1 MNKKED
7 ENKIIEIVRPE
18 GEMELNFLGENKKV
32 WWARIGYDSRIYF
45 TAYFDKKLEEAVNIG
60 LITLEKIS
68 NKIEADGKE
77 KIYHLKETLK
87 EETLLLKLD
96 NNVIPEEKYTFDALT
111 GILYF
116 PDPPEGN
123 LLIEYENYKEKK
135 IYQEI
140 ERNANM
146 SVLIFLSLKNIGDHN
161 KRIFS
166 SPQSVGEVLSMA
178 EANDI
183 ITKYITEIRKNEDE
197 IKKLQTSPPG
207 KGEDPSQSDGDLTHS
222 EESSG
227 ENLPKGT

>member
-1 MNKKED
+1 MNQKEND
-7 ENKIIEIVRPE
+7 VFEIVRPE
-18 GEMELNFLGENKKV
+18 GEMELNLLGKKRKV

-45 TAYFDKKLEEAVNIG
+45 TAYFDKKLEEAERIG
-60 LITLEKIS
+60 LITLEKVS
-68 NKIEADGKE
+68 NKTEADGK
-77 KIYHLKETLK
+77 KKMYHLKETLK
-87 EETLLLKLD
+87 EDTLLLKLD

-116 PDPPEGN
+116 PDPPIGN

-146 SVLIFLSLKNIGDHN
+146 SVLIFLSLKDINNHSR
-161 KRIFS
+161 RIFS
-166 SPQSVGEVLSMA
+166 SPQNAGEVLSMV

-183 ITKYITEIRKNEDE
+183 ITKYIIEIRKNENE

-207 KGEDPSQSDGDLTHS
+207 KDEDLSPNDGDLIPL
-222 EESSG
+222 EEKSG
-227 ENLPKGT
+227 ENLPKET

>member
-116 PDPPEGN
+116 PDQTEGN
-123 LLIEYENYKEKK
+123 LLIEYDN
-135 IYQEI
+135 
-140 ERNANM
+140 
-146 SVLIFLSLKNIGDHN
+146 
-161 KRIFS
+161 
-166 SPQSVGEVLSMA
+166 
-178 EANDI
+178 
-183 ITKYITEIRKNEDE
+183 
-197 IKKLQTSPPG
+197 
-207 KGEDPSQSDGDLTHS
+207 
-222 EESSG
+222 
-227 ENLPKGT
+227 